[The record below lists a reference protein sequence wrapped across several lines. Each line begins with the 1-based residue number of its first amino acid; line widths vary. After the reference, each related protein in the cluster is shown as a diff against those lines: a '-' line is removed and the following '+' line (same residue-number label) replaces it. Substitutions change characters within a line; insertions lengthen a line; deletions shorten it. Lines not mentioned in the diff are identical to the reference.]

1 MKNGSSEITGML
13 SVKDVSRLL
22 NIHGDTVRRWS
33 DLGILATSRTGRRRD
48 RRFKAEDIFAL
59 IVEEYRKP

>member
-1 MKNGSSEITGML
+1 MKNDSSETTGML

-33 DLGILATSRTGRRRD
+33 DLGILATFRTGRRGD
-48 RRFKAEDIFAL
+48 RKFKAEDIFAL
-59 IVEEYRKP
+59 IVEEYHKP